1 MYVKNFSYVCTIIK
15 TRNMIAEKL
24 IEIGKEI
31 EANVD
36 RLIELRE
43 KGQAILKNMTDVE
56 IEEII
61 ILSEE
66 LSELND
72 RVSLKVKQLI

>member
-1 MYVKNFSYVCTIIK
+1 
-15 TRNMIAEKL
+15 MIAEKL

>member
-1 MYVKNFSYVCTIIK
+1 
-15 TRNMIAEKL
+15 MIVEKL

-31 EANVD
+31 EANID
-36 RLIELRE
+36 KLIELRE
-43 KGQAILKNMTDVE
+43 KGQNILKGLEDAD

-61 ILSEE
+61 TSSQVLSEI
-66 LSELND
+66 ND

>member
-1 MYVKNFSYVCTIIK
+1 
-15 TRNMIAEKL
+15 MIAEKL

-43 KGQAILKNMTDVE
+43 KGQAILKNMTDAE

-61 ILSEE
+61 ISSKE